1 MTNMQTSLCVCI
13 CVHDDASFLPHV
25 LRNVGDIPVLVAVSR
40 VDWCG
45 HEGDWRA
52 TEGIALEAGAEVFLG
67 AWASE
72 EEHRAAAY
80 AEAMRWGFTYAVI
93 ADSDEIIEPKLLESL
108 ARIAENSLAERVYVE
123 WDTYWRDTAHVVR
136 PRERFT
142 PCMMIDL
149 HVASNVRNREFVG
162 GRALFLGEEH
172 GIVHHLSY
180 VGPDERVEKK
190 IRTWGHKDEVV
201 SGWFDR
207 SWLGWQSDCLIRQLH
222 PTHPQAYEF
231 IEHIEVPSILAGI
244 EDSESHPTVAK
255 HVRAPKFSVCMP
267 LYGGESFI
275 GQTLDALETCR
286 DLLHEVIVVDNASPD
301 GAADAVASK
310 VWVTLI
316 RNTENRGFA
325 AASNQAYEA
334 STGDTVLFLNSDAL
348 VTRHGLVELAA
359 ALYASGSIGAA
370 APLTNFACNEQ
381 AVPPC
386 LSDLANLER
395 FAEDVAKRE
404 REDTDS
410 DFLIGFCLA
419 VKRPVLEEL
428 GAFDERF
435 ETGGAEDTELCYRLR
450 RSGYRLVVAQRSYIH
465 HIGSQTFAMLEGEMN
480 VRAVVRAND
489 LKFHR
494 KWAADVESGFASHL
508 SGQSSARIV
517 FDEGKRP
524 DPRRL
529 AALAKKAD
537 ISLCMIVKNEERVLG
552 DCLASAKPFFRE
564 MLVLDTGSSDR
575 TIEIAENAGA
585 SVRRAPW
592 QDSFSLARTESMKG
606 AKGRWIMWLDADDTL
621 PEHCGEAILNAVAGA
636 PANVVAFVV
645 PVRFVEERGFGT
657 SVDHVKVFRNLPGLE
672 WEGRIHEQILG
683 SLRRCAE
690 LAGFE
695 DGGQLARLDAYVLH
709 SGYDTTP
716 EGQAKKRKRDIKLL
730 KLDLKD
736 RPNHPFCLFN
746 LGMTYHYTSEH
757 HKAVE
762 WLRKSINA
770 STPAES
776 QLRKAYALLGASLR
790 ALGRTKEAEAALR
803 QGLEVV
809 PGDPEIQF
817 YLAQMAAERGD
828 PDAAATLYEA
838 LLNSDVRGV
847 FTSMDPGIQ
856 GYKARHNLAIL
867 YLGLG
872 RYDDAKGHLQAS
884 LTNDPRPETA
894 MTLFE
899 AAAERDDLPTCREML
914 SWMRGV
920 DGYGGHWCQMVA
932 RLSQMTGL
940 DPSAHYD
947 AVLRLQPENLNVM
960 KAMALH
966 LLNAGLA
973 ESAVPLLDSLQSRG
987 VPEGAFFLGVIAEQT
1002 GDVGRAL
1009 GWYRHALRLNPSHAE
1024 TAARVERLALATGS
1038 TV

>member
-1 MTNMQTSLCVCI
+1 MQTSLCVCI
-13 CVHDDASFLPHV
+13 CVHDDASFLPCV
-25 LRNVGDIPVLVAVSR
+25 LRNVGDVPVLVAISK

-45 HEGDWRA
+45 HEGDWKA
-52 TEGIALEAGAEVFLG
+52 TERTALEVGAEVFLG
-67 AWASE
+67 SWTSE
-72 EEHRAAAY
+72 EGHRAAAY
-80 AEAMRWGFTYAVI
+80 AEGRRRGFTHAVI
-93 ADSDEIIEPKLLESL
+93 ADSDEIIEPRLLDSL
-108 ARIAENSLAERVYVE
+108 VRIAGNGLAERVYVE
-123 WDTYWRDTAHVVR
+123 WDTYWHDTSHVVR

-149 HVASNVRNREFVG
+149 RVARNVRNREFFG

-180 VGPDERVEKK
+180 VGPDERIEKK

-201 SGWFDR
+201 PGWFER
-207 SWLGWQSDCLIRQLH
+207 SWLGWQADRLIRNLH

-231 IEHIEVPSILAGI
+231 VEHIDTPSILEAIAG
-244 EDSESHPTVAK
+244 SEG
-255 HVRAPKFSVCMP
+255 RASRAVHARDPKFSVCMP
-267 LYGGESFI
+267 LFGGESFI
-275 GQTLDALETCR
+275 GQTLDALEACR

-301 GAADAVASK
+301 GAADIAAAK
-310 VWVTLI
+310 DWVKLV
-316 RNTENRGFA
+316 RNAENRGFA

-348 VTRHGLVELAA
+348 VTRHGLVELAS

-386 LSDLANLER
+386 LTDLANLER
-395 FAEDVAKRE
+395 FAEDVARRE
-404 REDTDS
+404 REDADS

-435 ETGGAEDTELCYRLR
+435 ITGGAEDTELCYRLR
-450 RSGYRLVVAQRSYIH
+450 RSGYRLAVAQRSYIH
-465 HIGSQTFAMLEGEMN
+465 HLGSQTFAMLEGELD

-489 LKFHR
+489 LRFHR
-494 KWAADVESGFASHL
+494 KWASDVESGFASHL
-508 SGQSSARIV
+508 SGQSADRIV

-524 DPRRL
+524 NPRRL
-529 AALAKKAD
+529 ATLAKKAD

-564 MLVLDTGSSDR
+564 MLVLDTGSKDR
-575 TIEIAENAGA
+575 TIEIAEKAGA
-585 SVRRAPW
+585 SVRCAPW

-636 PANVVAFVV
+636 PADVVAFVV

-683 SLRRCAE
+683 SLRASAT
-690 LAGFE
+690 LAGLKE
-695 DGGQLARLDAYVLH
+695 GGQIARVDAYVLH
-709 SGYDTTP
+709 SGYDNTP
-716 EGQAKKRKRDIKLL
+716 EGQAKKRTRDFKLL
-730 KLDLKD
+730 KLDLRD
-736 RPNHPFCLFN
+736 RPNHPFRLFN
-746 LGMTYHYTSEH
+746 LGMTYHYTLEH
-757 HKAVE
+757 RKAVE
-762 WLRKSINA
+762 WLRKSIRA

-803 QGLEVV
+803 QGLEAV

-817 YLAQMAAERGD
+817 YLAQLAAERGD
-828 PDAAATLYEA
+828 LDAAVALYEA
-838 LLNSDVRGV
+838 VLKSDVRGV
-847 FTSMDPGIQ
+847 FTSMDPGIL
-856 GYKARHNLAIL
+856 GYKTRHNLAIA

-872 RYDDAKGHLQAS
+872 RYDDARGHLEQS
-884 LTNDPRPETA
+884 LAQDPRPETA

-899 AAAERDDLPTCREML
+899 AAAEREDLATCREML
-914 SWMRGV
+914 AWTRGTLS
-920 DGYGGHWCQMVA
+920 YGGYWSQMVG

-947 AVLRLQPENLNVM
+947 AVLRLQPENLEVR

-966 LLNAGLA
+966 LLNAGMPDA
-973 ESAVPLLDSLQSRG
+973 AVPLLDYLQARG

-1002 GDVGRAL
+1002 GDAGRAL
-1009 GWYRHALRLNPSHAE
+1009 GWYRHALRLNPGHAE
-1024 TAARVERLALATGS
+1024 TAARVERLSSATGFAI
-1038 TV
+1038 